1 MRSHVNRLLK
11 PVILLLAAAYFVVD
25 ALLMVAVRPV
35 ADWLAERRIF
45 CGLKAWIVSLPPYPT
60 LALFALPVILLE
72 PAKPCAA
79 YLAATGHFIM
89 GLSVFAVGEILKL
102 VIVERLF
109 SVSRDKL
116 LSISAFAWIY
126 GQYRQIMDCLEATT
140 VWQAVR
146 RWSKIARYSIRGFA
160 MQLKASPKPARI
172 SFQR

>member
-1 MRSHVNRLLK
+1 MNRLLK

-35 ADWLAERRIF
+35 ADWLAEFRIF
-45 CGLKAWIVSLPPYPT
+45 CGLKAWIVSLPRYPT
-60 LALFALPVILLE
+60 LALFALPLILLE

-79 YLAATGHFIM
+79 YLAATGHFMM

-109 SVSRDKL
+109 SVSRHKL
-116 LSISAFAWIY
+116 MSIPAFAWIY
-126 GQYRQIMDCLEATT
+126 GQYRQIMNCLEATAI
-140 VWQAVR
+140 WQTVR
-146 RWSKIARYSIRGFA
+146 RWSKMTRHSIRGFA
-160 MQLKASPKPARI
+160 MRLKDSSKPIRI

>member
-1 MRSHVNRLLK
+1 MGPHVNRLLK
-11 PVILLLAAAYFVVD
+11 PVILLLAVAYFVVD
-25 ALLMVAVRPV
+25 AMLMVAVRPV
-35 ADWLAERRIF
+35 ADWLARRRIF

-79 YLAATGHFIM
+79 YFAATGHVIM
-89 GLSVFAVGEILKL
+89 GLSVFAVGEVLKL

-109 SVSRDKL
+109 SVSRHKL
-116 LSISAFAWIY
+116 MSIPAFAWVY
-126 GQYRQIMDCLEATT
+126 GQYRQIMNCLEETA

-146 RWSKIARYSIRGFA
+146 RWSKIARHSIRSFA
-160 MQLKASPKPARI
+160 MQLKASQKPARI